1 MLFFPE
7 CPGGDAEG
15 FPAEDSG
22 EREGAGRPE
31 RGYTDAYCE
40 CVFVCV
46 CARAPCV
53 CVCARAPC
61 VCACVCVCVC
71 VSECVCAR
79 AVCVCVC
86 VRERESVCVCV
97 CVCVRVFLLTDS
109 TEVSRSIRIRPCK
122 TSFDSSLFIRGK
134 THSCLVPFLY

>member
-1 MLFFPE
+1 M
-7 CPGGDAEG
+7 
-15 FPAEDSG
+15 
-22 EREGAGRPE
+22 
-31 RGYTDAYCE
+31 
-40 CVFVCV
+40 CVRVCV
-46 CARAPCV
+46 CARA
-53 CVCARAPC
+53 
-61 VCACVCVCVC
+61 VC

-79 AVCVCVC
+79 APCVCERERE
-86 VRERESVCVCV
+86 RERESV